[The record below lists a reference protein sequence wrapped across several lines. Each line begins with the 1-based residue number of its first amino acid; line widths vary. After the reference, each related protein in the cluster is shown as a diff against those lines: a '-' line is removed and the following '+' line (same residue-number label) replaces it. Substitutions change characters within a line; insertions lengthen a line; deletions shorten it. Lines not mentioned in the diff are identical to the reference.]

1 MFTSYLHIWTDC
13 WLVDVTF
20 GLLNLLLLN
29 PSEAFDLKARNR
41 VWIFPRLPVVH
52 SVCRFLSF
60 RPHRWPGWAQSCRE
74 RWSSEGFH
82 CNWKILHSNFTGSS
96 SFSQSGSVSSLIWSA
111 HHRSPTPGQVT
122 RQHRPFLMQLI
133 DKQCFH
139 DVWTILAAIL
149 DVPIYNVPFTDA
161 HYFLSQS
168 SSLPLPQCSTHA
180 TRQTGLSS

>member
-74 RWSSEGFH
+74 HWSSEGFL

-96 SFSQSGSVSSLIWSA
+96 SCSQSGSVSSLTWTLQKPQSRASHTATQTIFDA
-111 HHRSPTPGQVT
+111 AY
-122 RQHRPFLMQLI
+122 RQAMFPWCMDHIGSHFG
-133 DKQCFH
+133 
-139 DVWTILAAIL
+139 
-149 DVPIYNVPFTDA
+149 
-161 HYFLSQS
+161 
-168 SSLPLPQCSTHA
+168 CSH
-180 TRQTGLSS
+180 L

>member
-20 GLLNLLLLN
+20 GLLKLLLLN

-41 VWIFPRLPVVH
+41 VWIFPRLSVVH
-52 SVCRFLSF
+52 TVCLFLSF
-60 RPHRWPGWAQSCRE
+60 RPHLWPGWAQSCRE
-74 RWSSEGFH
+74 RWASEGFH

-111 HHRSPTPGQVT
+111 QPRSTTSEQVT
-122 RQHRPFLMQLI
+122 RQPRPFLMQLI
-133 DKQCFH
+133 DKQCLH
-139 DVWTILAAIL
+139 DVLAAIL

-161 HYFLSQS
+161 HYSLSQS
-168 SSLPLPQCSTHA
+168 SSLPLPLCSTHA
-180 TRQTGLSS
+180 TRQTGSLA